1 MKELRLYLIK
11 LFIIACALL
20 MIASCDEK
28 KQFDGYLY
36 PIRENG
42 LYGYIDS
49 VGNRIIDPEFLW
61 VSTFHNGIAMAVVD
75 TIYRVVPDSMA
86 YEVGERDTI
95 INVYR
100 MYAKYGYI
108 NKSGRFAIAPRFI
121 SYVNMNEIG
130 AVAND
135 MEECSNA
142 LYRHSFSN
150 RRAMFSDTI
159 TWKDGY
165 IDTKGNIAIEAKYYY
180 SEPDAILADVTSCA
194 KYGLVKLSHTEM

>member
-1 MKELRLYLIK
+1 MKKLRLNVFRL
-11 LFIIACALL
+11 LFIAYSIL
-20 MIASCDEK
+20 IIVSCNEK

-49 VGNRIIDPEFLW
+49 VGNRIIEPEFLW
-61 VSTFHNGIAMAVVD
+61 VSTFHNGLAMAVVD

-86 YEVGERDTI
+86 YEVGERDTM

-108 NKSGRFAIAPRFI
+108 DKSGDFVIEPKFI

-130 AVAND
+130 DVTND
-135 MEECSNA
+135 MDDCSNA
-142 LYRHSFSN
+142 LYRNSFRN
-150 RRAMFSDTI
+150 RRAMFYDTT
-159 TWKDGY
+159 TWKSGY
-165 IDTKGNIAIEAKYYY
+165 IDTKGDIVIPLNII
-180 SEPDAILADVTSCA
+180 ILN
-194 KYGLVKLSHTEM
+194 LSVMGWL